1 MRLVRFKKEE
11 IYQIM
16 EIYSKK
22 ISIGEWK
29 DYSMS
34 FEKNIA
40 TFSIH
45 RSFKVEP
52 SYQIKKNFFKEKFYT
67 LISHNNVIMSSNKL
81 NKLINYLK
89 KPNLK
94 LVR

>member
-1 MRLVRFKKEE
+1 MRLVRFQKDE

-34 FEKNIA
+34 FGKNIA

-52 SYQIKKNFFKEKFYT
+52 SYQIKKTFLRKNYT
-67 LISHNNVIMSSNKL
+67 H
-81 NKLINYLK
+81 
-89 KPNLK
+89 
-94 LVR
+94 

>member
-1 MRLVRFKKEE
+1 
-11 IYQIM
+11 M

-45 RSFKVEP
+45 MSFKVEP
-52 SYQIKKNFFKEKFYT
+52 RIK
-67 LISHNNVIMSSNKL
+67 
-81 NKLINYLK
+81 LK
-89 KPNLK
+89 KIFLRK
-94 LVR
+94 SFTH

>member
-1 MRLVRFKKEE
+1 MRLVRFKKDE

-45 RSFKVEP
+45 KSFRHAL
-52 SYQIKKNFFKEKFYT
+52 SFQIGKNILEKTYT
-67 LISHNNVIMSSNKL
+67 LIDQIYCHVL
-81 NKLINYLK
+81 
-89 KPNLK
+89 
-94 LVR
+94 

>member
-1 MRLVRFKKEE
+1 MRLVRFKKDE

-45 RSFKVEP
+45 MSFKVEP
-52 SYQIKKNFFKEKFYT
+52 SYQIKKKFFLKEKFYT

-81 NKLINYLK
+81 NKLIII
-89 KPNLK
+89 
-94 LVR
+94 